1 MFKLVF
7 KHKKYMIYL
16 ISGAS
21 RSGKSK
27 IANLLHE
34 QTGISYLP
42 LDSVM
47 MAFMHGVKEVGIHDK
62 LWPHE
67 IAEKLWGFLESFI
80 YNLDYNETDFIIEGE
95 AMLPALLSTLSQEV
109 LSRVKIAF
117 IGYENADVEQ
127 KVNDCKT
134 FSSGSKDWLMH
145 ESEENITKHIENMI
159 GYSKTM
165 KMECLKYHVPYFD
178 TSKNFE
184 ASVLEVLNYLKN

>member
-1 MFKLVF
+1 
-7 KHKKYMIYL
+7 MIYL

-27 IANLLHE
+27 IANLLHQ

-95 AMLPALLSTLSQEV
+95 AMLPALLSTLSQDV
-109 LSRVKIAF
+109 LARMKVVF
-117 IGYENADVEQ
+117 VGYESVDIEQ

-134 FSSGSKDWLMH
+134 FNQGSKDWLMN
-145 ESEENITKHIENMI
+145 ESDENIIKHIENMI
-159 GYSKTM
+159 GYSKKM
-165 KMECLKYHVPYFD
+165 KMECLKYRLPYFD
-178 TSKNFE
+178 TSENFKE
-184 ASVLEVLNYLKN
+184 SVIEVLKYLKS